1 MTAQGRGEVGS
12 ELSADADA
20 TYDEEVTIALDEI
33 APLVACPH
41 SPDNIKQVKDVAG
54 LKVDQVAIGSCTN
67 SSYTDMMTV
76 AALLKANPFIPMS
89 VWLSHPAPS
98 R

>member
-1 MTAQGRGEVGS
+1 MI

-54 LKVDQVAIGSCTN
+54 LRRWDQVAIGSCTN

-76 AALLKANPFIPMS
+76 AALKGANPFIPMS

>member
-1 MTAQGRGEVGS
+1 MGAELGATTSVFPSDEVTKRFLDAQGRGEDWI
-12 ELSADADA
+12 ELSADTDA

-67 SSYTDMMTV
+67 S
-76 AALLKANPFIPMS
+76 LIPI
-89 VWLSHPAPS
+89 
-98 R
+98 